1 MRQPASS
8 AERRLP
14 WVDLAKGLCI
24 MAVVALWTGRQMQWE
39 AGWIVLFE
47 RFARPFRMP
56 DFFLL
61 SGLFVGAV
69 LQRPWRSYLDTKV
82 VHFTYFLVLW
92 TLIIVPIAWLGGT
105 QRPAGGAAMLAELGL
120 KMFYKP
126 EAMLW
131 FILML
136 PVFFVVTRL
145 LEGVSRVLVLNA
157 AAVLMMVKLHTGV
170 YPLDWFAK
178 YFVFFY
184 AGHVLSGPVLALAKA
199 APRRP
204 MLAVAGLAVW
214 AVANHLFT
222 SGPYAEEGPPLL
234 VAGFLGIA
242 AVVTTSSLLAR
253 STWTAPLRWLGAH
266 SIVVYLG
273 FYVPLMVLIR
283 VVRRF
288 APGLDDNV
296 AATLVWAGSIGLAVA
311 LYLALRRTPLR
322 YLYERPAWARLAPSA
337 TTPPAGVRV
346 PDVQSAPS
354 SSA

>member
-1 MRQPASS
+1 MQPAASDTP
-8 AERRLP
+8 RRLP

-24 MAVVALWTGRQMQWE
+24 IAVVALWTGRQMQWE
-39 AGWIVLFE
+39 AGWIVPFE

-69 LQRPWRSYLDTKV
+69 LHRPWRSYLDTKV
-82 VHFTYFLVLW
+82 LHFAYFLVLW

-105 QRPAGGAAMLAELGL
+105 QRPATPQAVLGELAV

-145 LEGVSRVLVLNA
+145 LQKVSPLLVLNA
-157 AAVLMMVKLHTGV
+157 AAVLAMLKLHTGV

-184 AGHVLSGPVLALAKA
+184 TGHVLSGAVLALAQA
-199 APRRP
+199 APRKP
-204 MLAVAGLAVW
+204 ALAVAALLVW
-214 AVANHLFT
+214 AGLNHLFT
-222 SGPYAEEGPPLL
+222 ASTYAEAGPPLL
-234 VAGFLGIA
+234 VAAFVGIA
-242 AVVTTSSLLAR
+242 AVVTASSLLAPLA
-253 STWTAPLRWLGAH
+253 WTAPLRWLGAH

-273 FYVPLMVLIR
+273 FYVPLMLIIR
-283 VVRRF
+283 LVRRF
-288 APGLDDNV
+288 APQLDASA
-296 AATLVWAGSIGLAVA
+296 AATLVWAGSIAAAVA
-311 LYLALRRTPLR
+311 LYLLLRRTPLR
-322 YLYERPAWARLAPSA
+322 YLYERPSWARLG
-337 TTPPAGVRV
+337 AGGGVSRA
-346 PDVQSAPS
+346 VQSAPS

>member
-1 MRQPASS
+1 MSS
-8 AERRLP
+8 QVPPPERRLP

-24 MAVVALWTGRQMQWE
+24 IAVVALWTGRQMQWD
-39 AGWIVLFE
+39 AGWIVSFE

-69 LQRPWRSYLDTKV
+69 LHRPWRSYLDTKV
-82 VHFTYFLVLW
+82 VHFAYFLVLW
-92 TLIIVPIAWLGGT
+92 TFIIVPIAWLGGT
-105 QRPAGGAAMLAELGL
+105 QRPATVPAMLGELAV

-145 LEGVSRVLVLNA
+145 LQRVSPLLVLNA
-157 AAVLMMVKLHTGV
+157 AAVLAMLRLHTGV

-184 AGHVLSGPVLALAKA
+184 AGHVLSGAVLALAKA
-199 APRRP
+199 VPHRP
-204 MLAVAGLAVW
+204 VVAVVALLAWAGL
-214 AVANHLFT
+214 NHLFT
-222 SGPYAEEGPPLL
+222 TSDFAEAVLAPL
-234 VAGFLGIA
+234 
-242 AVVTTSSLLAR
+242 S
-253 STWTAPLRWLGAH
+253 WTAPLRWLGAH

-283 VVRRF
+283 VVRRV
-288 APGLDDNV
+288 APQLDAGS
-296 AATLVWAGSIGLAVA
+296 AATLVWAGSIAIAVG
-311 LYLALRRTPLR
+311 LYLLLRRTPLR
-322 YLYERPAWARLAPSA
+322 YLYERPAWARLRAGAGAAS
-337 TTPPAGVRV
+337 PA
-346 PDVQSAPS
+346 VQSAPS
-354 SSA
+354 STA